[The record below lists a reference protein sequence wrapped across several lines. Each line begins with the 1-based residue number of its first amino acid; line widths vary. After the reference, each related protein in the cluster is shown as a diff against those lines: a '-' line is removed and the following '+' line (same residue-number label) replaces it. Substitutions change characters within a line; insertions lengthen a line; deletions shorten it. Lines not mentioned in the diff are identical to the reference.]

1 MDLNDG
7 NVYGGAAEAYTL
19 GLNWHVND
27 NVKFVVN
34 YQYNNNDRYANGK
47 NKLNVGLDASG
58 KPTKDY
64 SKVVTADGKAGVD
77 YHMVCVR
84 FEIDF

>member
-1 MDLNDG
+1 MKYYLEEKEQ
-7 NVYGGAAEAYTL
+7 VLMEVKSSEGGLTSEEAAKRLA
-19 GLNWHVND
+19 
-27 NVKFVVN
+27 
-34 YQYNNNDRYANGK
+34 ANGK